1 MKCTL
6 LLLLALC
13 ARSIHADSL
22 NPVFW
27 ERSFT
32 MDISQPNSQG
42 TLIQSTSNMATSQ
55 DFQGIHIDSNPRNAP
70 DRIIFNFGE
79 CCKSSNITMD
89 TIRQINHNSINAT
102 SIEYAQ
108 KIALVKRGN
117 CNWNEKLT
125 VVNNL
130 ALANNISI
138 TAMFIYDND
147 THNNDNNNITIALK
161 PVVGS
166 GSISPPEYSTPLP
179 ENRSVMNM
187 TDNDLGITSPS
198 TTVVYFVPNVYGT
211 TFVDRI
217 NQSYNASVP
226 NMRTFWLITPY
237 LEEVSWGYAGGDSFF
252 STGKGYLS
260 YIIALAAIFLIGVIF
275 LRWWR
280 IRRMGA
286 GYPNGYTGFQG
297 GNGLHMQPRASHIDP
312 LPVDIVNALPIDK
325 YSPDLIK
332 NINCAIC
339 LEDFVPGKN
348 DIRIL
353 PCGHGFCVLC
363 IDPWLT
369 QKSTVCPICKWD
381 CLPTDLRRDR
391 NQQQHEQEQ
400 QHQQGQHQQ
409 QQGEAATGDHDHAH
423 ATAIDM
429 SNATPSASV
438 TPPQVAHVA
447 RITGSI
453 IPPPILPASSPP
465 PSPRITDR
473 NMAPTDEESPFDK
486 DDSTPHLPAHHLNK
500 FDQANDESE
509 KPDLNPFDG
518 SSSIISEAQIHHSA
532 ESSTPAHVSV
542 EMKDET
548 KPTSKGQQN

>member
-1 MKCTL
+1 MKYTL
-6 LLLLALC
+6 LLLLNLC
-13 ARSIHADSL
+13 IRSIYADAL

-42 TLIQSTSNMATSQ
+42 TLIQPTSNMATSQ

-79 CCKSSNITMD
+79 SCKSSNITID
-89 TIRQINHNSINAT
+89 TIRQLNHNSIDAA

-117 CNWNEKLT
+117 CNWSEKMS

-130 ALANNISI
+130 ALTNNINI

-147 THNNDNNNITIALK
+147 THSDDSNITIARK

-166 GSISPPEYSTPLP
+166 GSIGPPGYSTPLP
-179 ENRSVMNM
+179 ADRSVLNM
-187 TDNDLGITSPS
+187 TDNDLGMTSPS
-198 TTVVYFVPNVYGT
+198 TTVVYFVPNIYGT

-280 IRRMGA
+280 IRRMRED
-286 GYPNGYTGFQG
+286 YPNGFQG
-297 GNGLHMQPRASHIDP
+297 NGFHMQPRTTHLDP

-369 QKSTVCPICKWD
+369 QKSTMCPICKWD
-381 CLPTDLRRDR
+381 CLPTDLRRER
-391 NQQQHEQEQ
+391 NQQQHDQEQ
-400 QHQQGQHQQ
+400 QRQQEQQQQ
-409 QQGEAATGDHDHAH
+409 QQGEATTGDHDHPS
-423 ATAIDM
+423 ATTIDM
-429 SNATPSASV
+429 SNSGPSSSV
-438 TPPQVAHVA
+438 TPPQVEHVENVT
-447 RITGSI
+447 RTTGSI

-465 PSPRITDR
+465 PSPHISDR
-473 NMAPTDEESPFDK
+473 KMASKDEENPFEQG
-486 DDSTPHLPAHHLNK
+486 DSTPHVPAHHLNMY
-500 FDQANDESE
+500 DQAKDDDE
-509 KPDLNPFDG
+509 KPKLNPFDG
-518 SSSIISEAQIHHSA
+518 SSSGISQAQTHHSA
-532 ESSTPAHVSV
+532 ESSTPAYTSV
-542 EMKDET
+542 VIEEDEKKPAT
-548 KPTSKGQQN
+548 KNQHN